1 LCFGAVTTQ
10 REVRRIHPAT
20 HCGPWR
26 NDARLFASQVSGQLL
41 SSFACLPTFWRRALT
56 VAFRR
61 PPWSQPYYGRHQV
74 APTNQE
80 VLLIRGGNGTE
91 RMAPRRE
98 SSAARS
104 RFFPFSPPGLALAA
118 PREEGGREICRV
130 AVTYRRAGLF
140 FRRVRVGLHQ
150 FPIQMPGGMT
160 EHWKNDSETDE
171 ER

>member
-1 LCFGAVTTQ
+1 MMRVFSRHRFPIWTIAVFI
-10 REVRRIHPAT
+10 RVFANILAT
-20 HCGPWR
+20 
-26 NDARLFASQVSGQLL
+26 
-41 SSFACLPTFWRRALT
+41 ALT

-61 PPWSQPYYGRHQV
+61 PPWSQPYDGRHQV

-118 PREEGGREICRV
+118 PPDEGGRGICR
-130 AVTYRRAGLF
+130 R
-140 FRRVRVGLHQ
+140 
-150 FPIQMPGGMT
+150 
-160 EHWKNDSETDE
+160 
-171 ER
+171 

>member
-1 LCFGAVTTQ
+1 MMRVFSPHRFPIRTIAVFI
-10 REVRRIHPAT
+10 RVFANILAT
-20 HCGPWR
+20 
-26 NDARLFASQVSGQLL
+26 
-41 SSFACLPTFWRRALT
+41 ALT

-61 PPWSQPYYGRHQV
+61 PPWSQPYDGSHQV

-104 RFFPFSPPGLALAA
+104 RFFPFSPLRLALAA

-150 FPIQMPGGMT
+150 LPIKMPGGMT